1 MFRSHRKTPI
11 IGVTKAPSD
20 KKFKTIEHRRARR
33 ALSQIDLTEDN
44 MLHEK
49 QFGAPWRANKDG
61 KHPFD
66 PRECPELM
74 RK

>member
-1 MFRSHRKTPI
+1 MSRSHRKTPI

-20 KKFKTIEHRRARR
+20 KTFKTREHRRARR
-33 ALSQIDLTEDN
+33 ALNQIDLTADDAP
-44 MLHEK
+44 HEK
-49 QFGAPWRANKDG
+49 QFGDPWRADKDG

-66 PRECPELM
+66 PKECPELM

>member
-1 MFRSHRKTPI
+1 MSRSHRKTPI

-20 KKFKTIEHRRARR
+20 KTFKTGEHRRARR
-33 ALSQIDLTEDN
+33 ALNQTDLTADDAP
-44 MLHEK
+44 HEK
-49 QFGAPWRANKDG
+49 QFGDPWRADKDG

-66 PRECPELM
+66 PKERPELM

>member
-1 MFRSHRKTPI
+1 MSRSHRKTPI

-20 KKFKTIEHRRARR
+20 KAFKTSEHRRVRR
-33 ALSQIDLTEDN
+33 ALNQIDQTANDAP
-44 MLHEK
+44 HEK
-49 QFGAPWRANKDG
+49 QFGDLWRADKDG

-66 PRECPELM
+66 PKECLELM

>member
-1 MFRSHRKTPI
+1 MSRSHRKTPI

-20 KKFKTIEHRRARR
+20 KAFKAIEHRRARR
-33 ALSQIDLTEDN
+33 ALNQIDQTANDAP
-44 MLHEK
+44 HEK
-49 QFGAPWRANKDG
+49 QFGDSWRADKDG